1 MSMDGLKNSFKGF
14 DPNDLDLSTSGNWPV
29 GVKVITYLLVFSI
42 VVGLGFYFYI
52 TDIQKGL
59 DREINQENGLKQ
71 QVTIKTTQVAS
82 LAQLRQQ
89 MEDVEERFSELL
101 KQLPTEKEV
110 PGLLEDI
117 TEIGRSSGLDI
128 QSITLLE
135 EKKNEIFIELPISIE
150 VSGTYHQMG
159 QFVSGVAAI
168 PRIVTLHD
176 YNIEPLDRSQGGNE
190 FRSDTNADLKMT
202 INAKTYRYDDTQ

>member
-14 DPNDLDLSTSGNWPV
+14 DPNDLDLSASGNWPV
-29 GVKVITYLLVFSI
+29 GVKVITYLLVFAI

-59 DREINQENGLKQ
+59 DRVISQENDLKQ
-71 QVTIKTTQVAS
+71 QITIKTTQVAS

-117 TEIGRSSGLDI
+117 TDIGRSSGLNI
-128 QSITLLE
+128 ESITLLD

-176 YNIEPLDRSQGGNE
+176 YSITPLGDANGAESRPDN
-190 FRSDTNADLKMT
+190 NADLKMT
-202 INAKTYRYDDTQ
+202 IGAKTYRYDDTK